1 MVSKINMWAIVGLGN
16 PGIGYRRSRHN
27 IGFYIID
34 LLADINSIRL
44 KKDRYIQII
53 IGKGEVCG
61 QEVLVIKPTT
71 YMNRSGIAI
80 KKLFELHG
88 LSPQKILVISD
99 DIDLPWGKIRIRK
112 NGSSAGHKGVE
123 SIILELATTNFPRIR
138 VGIGRPCNSSQDVV
152 KHVLG
157 NFNAEEK
164 KELKNYCMRTVD
176 AIYTI
181 LNNNI
186 DTAMNRFN

>member
-1 MVSKINMWAIVGLGN
+1 MWAIVGLGN
-16 PGIGYRRSRHN
+16 PGIGYRRNRHN
-27 IGFYIID
+27 IGFCIID
-34 LLADINSIRL
+34 LLADVNSIIL
-44 KKDRYIQII
+44 KKDRYIQTI
-53 IGKGEVCG
+53 IGKGKVCG
-61 QEVLVIKPTT
+61 QEVLLIKPIT

-80 KKLFELHG
+80 KKLSERYDLF
-88 LSPQKILVISD
+88 PQKVLVISD

-164 KELKNYCMRTVD
+164 KELRNYCMRTVD

>member
-1 MVSKINMWAIVGLGN
+1 MWAIVGLGN

-27 IGFYIID
+27 IGFYVID
-34 LLADINSIRL
+34 LLADINNIRL
-44 KKDRYIQII
+44 KKDRLIQALV
-53 IGKGEVCG
+53 GKGEICNK
-61 QEVLVIKPTT
+61 ELLLIKPTT

-80 KKLFELHG
+80 KGLFELYG
-88 LSPQKILVISD
+88 LSPQKTLVISD

-123 SIILELATTNFPRIR
+123 SIILELETINFPRIR
-138 VGIGRPCNSSQDVV
+138 MGIGRPCNSSQDVV
-152 KHVLG
+152 RHVLG

-164 KELKNYCMRTVD
+164 KGLKDYCMRTVD

-186 DTAMNRFN
+186 DIAMNRFN